1 VRSARDILSDA
12 LTIAVVGASRYP
24 EKTAHAVPYQLLKH
38 GWRVIPVNPY
48 VEEIWGERCY
58 PVLAE
63 IPEPVD
69 LVNVFRPSADATDV
83 VRQAIEI
90 GAKAVWLQLGIV
102 SVEARRI
109 AEDAGLLYVEDRC
122 IAVERA
128 RHAIRSPRAA

>member
-1 VRSARDILSDA
+1 

-24 EKTAHAVPYQLLKH
+24 EKTANVVPYQLLKH
-38 GWRVIPVNPY
+38 GWRVIPVNPN
-48 VEEIWGERCY
+48 VDQIWGERCY

-90 GAKAVWLQLGIV
+90 GAKAVWLQQDIV
-102 SVEARRI
+102 SPEGRKMAEA
-109 AEDAGLLYVEDRC
+109 AGVDYVEDAC
-122 IAVERA
+122 TAVV
-128 RHAIRSPRAA
+128 RAAYQLSRRDSA

>member
-1 VRSARDILSDA
+1 MRSPHDILRDA

-48 VEEIWGERCY
+48 VDQIWGERCY

-90 GAKAVWLQLGIV
+90 GTKAVWLQQGIF
-102 SVEARRI
+102 SPEGRRMAAEAGIDYVDDTCTAVVRASYNLSRR
-109 AEDAGLLYVEDRC
+109 E
-122 IAVERA
+122 
-128 RHAIRSPRAA
+128 S

>member
-1 VRSARDILSDA
+1 VRSPHEILRDA

-38 GWRVIPVNPY
+38 GWRVIPVNPH
-48 VEEIWGERCY
+48 VDQIWGERCY

-90 GAKAVWLQLGIV
+90 GAKAVWLQQGIF
-102 SVEARRI
+102 SPEGRRMAAEAGI
-109 AEDAGLLYVEDRC
+109 DYVEDTC
-122 IAVERA
+122 TAVVRA
-128 RHAIRSPRAA
+128 SYNLSRL